1 MFQNNRKV
9 KNDTPLDIALE
20 QIIKEFNIPGLG
32 SIDIPISS
40 PLEPMLSSCIK
51 FNISPLSKPKESYS
65 PAELV
70 TLREEISNNIE
81 TLYVKEDHAY
91 VDGSVDM
98 ESGRAAS
105 AYIFKKGGN
114 PERETFRIND
124 WVSSTQAELGAVF
137 KVLENILISKI
148 NSDLVIFCDS
158 MSALQTLQSQPNP
171 LDPLTYDIIRLAR
184 YLTVNREISISMH
197 WIPSHIGLE
206 YNEKVD
212 VWAKQGTLKDTID
225 FVIPATVGQ
234 VKSTIKRTVKQTTLR
249 ELNSIISS
257 PGTNARTLPSLVRR
271 YLQVNPKLTPQ
282 SQQSPLPRVQRDI
295 NRLRLGVDSWCYTH
309 QTYMVCSYCKLRF
322 TPEHYLCTC
331 PVTSLNIFLQCLTP
345 EELSLEYNE
354 MAPIIIQKLCK
365 KQYMKA
371 ISTALIKYPINITCE
386 NRNHRKIDYDFIR
399 IPAGL

>member
-1 MFQNNRKV
+1 M

-70 TLREEISNNIE
+70 NLREEISNNIE

-137 KVLENILISKI
+137 KVLE
-148 NSDLVIFCDS
+148 
-158 MSALQTLQSQPNP
+158 T
-171 LDPLTYDIIRLAR
+171 
-184 YLTVNREISISMH
+184 
-197 WIPSHIGLE
+197 
-206 YNEKVD
+206 
-212 VWAKQGTLKDTID
+212 
-225 FVIPATVGQ
+225 
-234 VKSTIKRTVKQTTLR
+234 
-249 ELNSIISS
+249 
-257 PGTNARTLPSLVRR
+257 
-271 YLQVNPKLTPQ
+271 
-282 SQQSPLPRVQRDI
+282 
-295 NRLRLGVDSWCYTH
+295 
-309 QTYMVCSYCKLRF
+309 
-322 TPEHYLCTC
+322 
-331 PVTSLNIFLQCLTP
+331 FLF
-345 EELSLEYNE
+345 
-354 MAPIIIQKLCK
+354 QK
-365 KQYMKA
+365 
-371 ISTALIKYPINITCE
+371 
-386 NRNHRKIDYDFIR
+386 
-399 IPAGL
+399 